1 VKMLDSGAM
10 AVTAVFF
17 IVFRKSVRAIKNVL
31 SRYVKEGMEI
41 RGRPRYVAPP
51 SPACEFSGRPR
62 PVFSISDALGA
73 AA

>member
-1 VKMLDSGAM
+1 MLDSAAM

-41 RGRPRYVAPP
+41 RLAG
-51 SPACEFSGRPR
+51 SC
-62 PVFSISDALGA
+62 
-73 AA
+73 